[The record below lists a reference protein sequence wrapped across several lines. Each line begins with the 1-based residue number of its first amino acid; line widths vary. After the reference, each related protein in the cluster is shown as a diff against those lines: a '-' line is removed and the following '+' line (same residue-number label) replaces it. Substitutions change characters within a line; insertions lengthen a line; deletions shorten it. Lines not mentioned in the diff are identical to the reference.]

1 MFLCFLMPHL
11 SFPPE
16 HLSSDAFAFLVV
28 CLCQPQENGGFA
40 FF

>member
-1 MFLCFLMPHL
+1 MFPCFLSL
-11 SFPPE
+11 IYLPPE

-40 FF
+40 LF